1 MEKDLLQQQRYKNP
15 IFAIPDKNIEIPTV
29 DFWRNEITIT
39 SSYGAA
45 PDDLEESLELIKN
58 KKINV
63 SDLILHKFPLTEI
76 VKGFELA
83 VNPKDSLKVVIEP
96 NR

>member
-15 IFAIPDKNIEIPTV
+15 IFPIPDKNIEIPTV

-45 PDDLEESLELIKN
+45 KLPQPEGSNSASSTNNLVLSGGVLI
-58 KKINV
+58 V
-63 SDLILHKFPLTEI
+63 S
-76 VKGFELA
+76 
-83 VNPKDSLKVVIEP
+83 EP
-96 NR
+96 